1 MWHKAKDKLCKA
13 PAQNR
18 PVGIGNATAG
28 KWMRSLRRWSFFI
41 GLFFIPFR
49 AFPASD
55 FMADTAAMRSVR
67 QAIQHIYNL
76 EFNDAEPIIGQLERG
91 YPSYPGIQVLR
102 SFYLYW
108 KHRPIRSGTAPF
120 DAFESAL
127 RKGLEQSLDMLS
139 RDQADPEAT
148 FFAMASRAYLAL
160 LYVENGM
167 NMKALMEAK
176 GAYGFLKRG
185 FELTGQNPE
194 FYFSSGIYQYYRVK
208 FPEENPFYK
217 PFMWFFASGD
227 KTKGLQMLRKGSE
240 VGIFTRV
247 ECMNYL
253 WNILLHY
260 EYQPLMAQHYAERL
274 HKSFPDNLFFTA
286 NYAETLVEM
295 MDLRQVLPLARSLQA
310 SEVPFYQYLGHLYHG
325 NYLELYS
332 GDKRSARTAYEKAL
346 RLGAEKNAF
355 TPHHNSLLQAGLGR
369 VETALGQTQKARSWF
384 QQGLK
389 SAEYSYMRDKIQK
402 ELDALR

>member
-1 MWHKAKDKLCKA
+1 
-13 PAQNR
+13 
-18 PVGIGNATAG
+18 
-28 KWMRSLRRWSFFI
+28 
-41 GLFFIPFR
+41 
-49 AFPASD
+49 
-55 FMADTAAMRSVR
+55 MADTAAMRSVR

-76 EFNDAEPIIGQLERG
+76 EFTDAEPIIGQLERG

-108 KHRPIRSGTAPF
+108 KHRPIKSGTAPF

-127 RKGLEQSLDMLS
+127 RKGLEQSLDMLD

-167 NMKALMEAK
+167 NMKALLEAK

-185 FELTGQNPE
+185 FELTDQNPE
-194 FYFSSGIYQYYRVK
+194 FYFSSGIYLYYRVK

-260 EYQPLMAQHYAERL
+260 EYHPQMAHYYAERL
-274 HKSFPDNLFFTA
+274 HQSFPANLFFTA

-295 MDLRQVLPLARSLQA
+295 NDLRQVLPLAKALQA
-310 SEVPFYQYLGHLYHG
+310 SEMPFYQYLGHLYYG
-325 NYLELYS
+325 NYLELHS
-332 GDKRSARTAYEKAL
+332 GDARAAKAAYEKAF
-346 RLGAEKNAF
+346 RLGVEKNAF

-369 VETALGQTQKARSWF
+369 VEAALGQSAQAQSWF

-389 SAEYSYMRDKIQK
+389 SAEYNYMRDKIQQ